1 MKYLAPWTLLL
12 AALLATPAQAGDRPP
27 EFLSNGGAFPLSEA
41 VQVDDIL
48 YLSGQLGIDDSGRKL
63 VAGGIVQETKRTMD
77 RIGTTLAKYE
87 LDHDALFKCTVMLA
101 EIADFG
107 AFNTVYKSYFKPG
120 RYPSRSA
127 FQTAGLVLDA
137 RVEVECWAWNPQ
149 KKEAPAPEPK
159 DSAVSIRIEGFEC
172 GDNCYLD
179 YRLIAADGMPTGESK
194 SALCSIDICAD
205 WFSEQAMP
213 AAFAGRSATA
223 IIGVGKQHDNAG
235 NVMNDDFPEVTS
247 ITVGPAE

>member
-1 MKYLAPWTLLL
+1 MKYLAPLALLW
-12 AALLATPAQAGDRPP
+12 AALLAAPAQAGDQPP

-63 VAGGIVQETKRTMD
+63 VAGGIGPETKRTMD
-77 RIGTTLAKYE
+77 RIGATLAKYE

-101 EIADFG
+101 DIADFG
-107 AFNTVYKSYFKPG
+107 AFNVVYKSYFKPG

-149 KKEAPAPEPK
+149 KKEAPTPEPK
-159 DSAVSIRIEGFEC
+159 DSAVGIRIEGFEC

-179 YRLIAADGMPTGESK
+179 YRLVAADGTATGESQ
-194 SALCSIDICAD
+194 SALCSVDACEG
-205 WFSEQAMP
+205 WFMEQAMP
-213 AAFAGRSATA
+213 TAFAGRNATA
-223 IIGVGKQHDNAG
+223 TVGIGKQYDNAG
-235 NVMNDDFPEVTS
+235 NVMSDDFLEITS
-247 ITVGPAE
+247 LTIDP